1 MLFFRKKFFSW
12 HLQQENV
19 PNMPHLMEKLKY
31 RISSYPLSFILTPY
45 MTFSHTHTSAYLST
59 WENVCFPSFSLKQTD
74 SRHCLRLQAS
84 LQCKLMDIQNH
95 TWNRKL
101 INSVTEFPLHIGN
114 CRLPHRRTPHT
125 STHLRMTSKINNKAN
140 FAERHNIWN
149 RFDAILLIVCYVK
162 GASQWCTEPLSEAVI
177 AVLYHEKNTAAD
189 QSESRNGTN
198 RFIKYLILVWVGVI
212 GHSFFVLQKEKN
224 LTPGICIKK

>member
-1 MLFFRKKFFSW
+1 MLLFFKESLSNAVLPQKKLFLTSSTRECSK
-12 HLQQENV
+12 HATSNGKNEN
-19 PNMPHLMEKLKY
+19 

-74 SRHCLRLQAS
+74 LRHCLRLQAL

-114 CRLPHRRTPHT
+114 GRLPHRRTPRT
-125 STHLRMTSKINNKAN
+125 STHLRMTSKINDKAN
-140 FAERHNIWN
+140 FAERHNTWSS
-149 RFDAILLIVCYVK
+149 FDAILLIMLRVLLSDAQNRWVK
-162 GASQWCTEPLSEAVI
+162 
-177 AVLYHEKNTAAD
+177 
-189 QSESRNGTN
+189 QS
-198 RFIKYLILVWVGVI
+198 
-212 GHSFFVLQKEKN
+212 
-224 LTPGICIKK
+224 